1 MTAPARTL
9 ALFISDLH
17 LQASHPRTAEAFFR
31 FLAERA
37 AHAERLYLLGDIFE
51 YWAGDDDLDD
61 PFNRSV
67 ATALR
72 RLSDG
77 GTAVYWLGGNRDF
90 LVGTGFAEAAGLTLL
105 PEPHAATIAGRQVVL
120 VHGDAQC
127 TDDVK
132 YMAFRAQVRDP
143 AWQRQFLAMPLA
155 QRKAI
160 IAGLREGSRAAHGE
174 KSYEIMDVT
183 PAAVAALHAETDT
196 DVIIHGHTHRPALHE
211 TDGKRR
217 YVLPDWELDAEPIR
231 GGWIAIDEDG
241 RIQRFDLDGHP
252 L

>member
-1 MTAPARTL
+1 MTARTL

-67 ATALR
+67 ATALHR
-72 RLSDG
+72 VSDG

-90 LVGTGFAEAAGLTLL
+90 LVGTGFADAAGLTLL
-105 PEPHAATIAGRQVVL
+105 PEPHVATIAGRQVVL

-143 AWQRQFLAMPLA
+143 AWQSQFLAMPLA

-160 IAGLREGSRAAHGE
+160 IAGLREGSRAAHGK

-183 PAAVAALHAETDT
+183 PAAVAALHADTDT

-211 TDGKRR
+211 AGGQRR
-217 YVLPDWELDAEPIR
+217 YVLPDWELDADPIR

-241 RIQRFDLDGHP
+241 RILRCDLDGRTI
-252 L
+252 